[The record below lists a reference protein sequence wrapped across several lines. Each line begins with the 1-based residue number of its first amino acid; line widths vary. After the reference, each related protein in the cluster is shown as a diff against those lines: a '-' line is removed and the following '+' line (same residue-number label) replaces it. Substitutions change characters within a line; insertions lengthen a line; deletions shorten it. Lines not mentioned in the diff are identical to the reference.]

1 MHLGFERDKLTNYFR
16 PCKEQGLI
24 INGSLEYFFNLKLFP
39 RKCLSDKFRFFFY
52 CFLRIIFQ
60 KIYFMKD
67 DKDCCE
73 GVILLNILKNQ
84 IPILKTILKCIL
96 IFRSI
101 KDINENFHILHHH
114 FNGVLKIIFHEIIL
128 SRAILKFELKS
139 SHNCIIM
146 LFFLSCMANVAGFVG
161 RILSKD
167 NRVHGSFSHTSTTHQ
182 EKFFHLRS
190 MIIVGKKL

>member
-1 MHLGFERDKLTNYFR
+1 
-16 PCKEQGLI
+16 
-24 INGSLEYFFNLKLFP
+24 
-39 RKCLSDKFRFFFY
+39 
-52 CFLRIIFQ
+52 
-60 KIYFMKD
+60 MKN

-84 IPILKTILKCIL
+84 IPILKTTLKCIL

-114 FNGVLKIIFHEIIL
+114 FDGVLKIIFHKTFL

-139 SHNCIIM
+139 SHNRIIM
-146 LFFLSCMANVAGFVG
+146 LFFLSCMTNVAGFVS

-190 MIIVGKKL
+190 MIIVEKKIQE